1 MPVKGLEPFQ
11 KEGSMATSY
20 IMTAFGK
27 DRPGIVADVAQV
39 LYENGCNLE
48 DSTMTLLAD
57 EFTLILLFTTGSS
70 EDTEDHLL
78 KECRRL
84 EREKGVS
91 AFLRP
96 VSSTPAAAPASFS
109 EHTLHVEGVD
119 KAGIVYKVSRFL
131 ADNKLNIVDLVSRI
145 EAQPNSGTQMYI
157 MDIQVQV
164 PEGTNMEKINA
175 GLALVGE
182 VLNVDIAFT
191 E

>member
-1 MPVKGLEPFQ
+1 MG
-11 KEGSMATSY
+11 TSY

-27 DRPGIVADVAQV
+27 DRPGIVADVTQV

-57 EFTLILLFTTGSS
+57 EFTLILLFTTGSQA
-70 EDTEDHLL
+70 DIEDHLS

-96 VSSTPAAAPASFS
+96 VGESPATPKTAFT
-109 EHTLHVEGVD
+109 ERTLHVEGVD

-131 ADNKLNIVDLVSRI
+131 ADNNLNVVDLVSRI
-145 EAQPNSGTQMYI
+145 QASPESGTSFYL
-157 MDIQVQV
+157 MDIHIQV
-164 PEGTNMEKINA
+164 PEGSDLNKISA

-182 VLNVDIAFT
+182 ELNVDIYFKD
-191 E
+191 

>member
-1 MPVKGLEPFQ
+1 MG
-11 KEGSMATSY
+11 TSY

-27 DRPGIVADVAQV
+27 DRPGIVADVTQV

-57 EFTLILLFTTGSS
+57 EFTLILLFTTGTN
-70 EDTEDHLL
+70 EDIEDQLL
-78 KECRRL
+78 KDCRRL

-96 VSSTPAAAPASFS
+96 VSAAPSDVPTAFT
-109 EHTLHVEGVD
+109 EQTLHVEGVD
-119 KAGIVYKVSRFL
+119 KSGIVYKISRFG
-131 ADNKLNIVDLVSRI
+131 ADNQLNIVDLVSRI

-157 MDIQVQV
+157 MDIHIQV
-164 PEGTNMEKINA
+164 PAGTDLDRIND

-182 VLNVDIAFT
+182 ELNVDIAFK